1 MFRMVPIAPGLQKAR
16 VPADPTHIFRW
27 AGPLPIQTP
36 GIQQL
41 TFRGR
46 FNVFNGDLMLPT
58 VAEIVLIEEGGVLL
72 RRDVSQADQ
81 SIILVEIVVHNIYME
96 NVDGI
101 KTEQYNPENIEE
113 RGAVMSLQLVTEQP
127 VQFDIVYEHSKMIAV
142 STTSPLID
150 HFLRKVKLT
159 QSEQTWIAYTHDLKV
174 FFRTLNLP
182 VEQVDHQSCLTF
194 MECQDREGMSRLTI
208 NRRLAAVSSLFAEL
222 HLLDSKAFPTNPVYP
237 LQRDRA
243 TRRRSQSLYR
253 KQPDRVPD
261 IIAESDLQAFF
272 EVLPTWRDRTLI
284 LLMWISCLRISEAV
298 SIGFGDIECSNRSI
312 HIRRG
317 KGNLARTVYMDRYTF
332 ASLNTYS
339 DEERRDLFPDVDEIF
354 VALKGTARGQAL
366 SVNALQHAINYY
378 AKSCGLALHAHLF
391 RHTGI
396 SHLIQQGM
404 SEPAIR
410 KLVGHRNAQ
419 SLEPYLH
426 LSDRFVETEFEKAHP
441 ALLTQH
447 WRSLPQGEV
456 KL

>member
-1 MFRMVPIAPGLQKAR
+1 VRP
-16 VPADPTHIFRW
+16 
-27 AGPLPIQTP
+27 
-36 GIQQL
+36 
-41 TFRGR
+41 
-46 FNVFNGDLMLPT
+46 
-58 VAEIVLIEEGGVLL
+58 
-72 RRDVSQADQ
+72 
-81 SIILVEIVVHNIYME
+81 
-96 NVDGI
+96 
-101 KTEQYNPENIEE
+101 
-113 RGAVMSLQLVTEQP
+113 
-127 VQFDIVYEHSKMIAV
+127 
-142 STTSPLID
+142 
-150 HFLRKVKLT
+150 
-159 QSEQTWIAYTHDLKV
+159 
-174 FFRTLNLP
+174 
-182 VEQVDHQSCLTF
+182 C
-194 MECQDREGMSRLTI
+194 
-208 NRRLAAVSSLFAEL
+208 SSLFSEL
-222 HLLDSKAFPTNPVYP
+222 HLLDSKALPTNPVYP

-332 ASLNTYS
+332 ASLNTYL

-378 AKSCGLALHAHLF
+378 AKRCGLALHAHLF

-426 LSDRFVETEFEKAHP
+426 LSDRFVETEFEKAQP
-441 ALLTQH
+441 ALLTQR

-456 KL
+456 MQ